1 MVADYQEFIASKS
14 LRAVATGMQD
24 IPPLGD
30 YLFPFQ
36 SDLTRWT
43 LRRGRSALFAD
54 TGLGKTIM
62 MSEWAMQVQAYAE
75 AIGEG
80 DKILILAPLAVADQT
95 VAEAARFGIDVH
107 YCRAQSA
114 VRPGITIANYDMLDA
129 FDPRAFFGVVL
140 DESSILKSVDGKTRT
155 AIIEAFAHT
164 PFKLACTAT
173 PAPNDLTEIG
183 NHAEFLGIMKM
194 SEMLATFF
202 VHDGGETQKWRL
214 KGHAEAD
221 FWRWVCTWAALV
233 KRPSDLGYSD
243 EGYVLPELR
252 TIEHVIPAT
261 QAQAREQGLLFAEA
275 AATLAEQRAARK
287 ATMTDRVN
295 IARDIVLS
303 EPNEPWIIWCELND
317 ESDMLADLIPSLV
330 EVRGNDDR
338 EKKRTSLVGFSN
350 GTIMRLGTKPKIAGM
365 GMNWQHCA
373 RIIDIGASHSFEST
387 YQKIRRCWRFGQK
400 REVHYH
406 AIYSELEKRIVDNQR
421 RKMADAEKL
430 AESMRKYTIAHVR
443 ENVTGAAKEEEVY
456 DPKKPMM
463 IPGWLRTEA

>member
-14 LRAVATGMQD
+14 LRAVATGMHD

-129 FDPRAFFGVVL
+129 FDPSAFFGVVL
-140 DESSILKSVDGKTRT
+140 DESSILKSVDGKTRN

-287 ATMTDRVN
+287 ATMADRVN

-317 ESDMLADLIPSLV
+317 ESDALADLIPSLV

-443 ENVTGAAKEEEVY
+443 ENVTGATKEEEAY
-456 DPKKPMM
+456 APTMPMKL
-463 IPGWLRTEA
+463 PEWLG